1 MTRVALL
8 IGVTQDTDAS
18 SQAKVG
24 VQQNIEAMQR
34 VLQHREMGRFE
45 VRTLTNPDQ
54 ASMEQGIEALFAN
67 CQKYDLV
74 LLYFSGLALKS
85 ARGDLYLTA
94 AKSDST
100 GQKTASSLP
109 ALAASFVQ
117 AMSAK
122 SQSERQV
129 VILDCWLNHATG
141 EPEETNLSVNAATQL
156 VREGQA
162 ALAAFTPTQ
171 YSYPQNRLK
180 PSVYTHYL
188 VEGMETGAADLDND
202 GVVSVDELHEYTSRK
217 VQKVAP
223 EIESLIYWVREDAN
237 KLVLAKAATGD
248 PKLSYRKQVER
259 FAWTGESAENRR
271 TLDAL
276 RERLNLPPEEASAI
290 EARVLQPDQEYR
302 QESKHRS
309 PKPELRESPQH
320 STPTKLGKLAE
331 LKETNT
337 PPLEAI
343 RQKELVPFLSRVKG
357 ASAVVLPNK
366 AADKPSDPV
375 VARAV
380 RPAIARL
387 WETNSAIR
395 EPKNLRLLIG
405 TAIAAILMLV
415 ALVSRLS
422 FLRSTPPT
430 RPETPGQGIN
440 PEATIPVPPAA
451 QPLPLST
458 LPPLVQPPPE
468 PPIPT
473 TIPETPAFSMPDLPL
488 VMPQARPTSA
498 SPTPSSPP
506 KAATPKPRPTSPP
519 QRVVPGAPPTL
530 PAEPLP
536 ASEPT
541 PILVEP
547 EAPPTSQIEAPPS
560 SEPGATLPDP
570 EAPPEP
576 GFESPPTSAPEP
588 SF

>member
-1 MTRVALL
+1 MTRIALL

-34 VLQHREMGRFE
+34 VLQHRDMGRFE
-45 VRTLTNPDQ
+45 VKTLTNPDQ

-74 LLYFSGLALKS
+74 LLYFCGLALKN
-85 ARGDLYLTA
+85 ARGDLHLTA
-94 AKSDST
+94 AKSGST
-100 GQKTASSLP
+100 RQETGTLG

-122 SQSERQV
+122 SPSERQV
-129 VILDCWLNHATG
+129 VILDCCLNQVAG
-141 EPEETNLSVNAATQL
+141 ELGDNNPAVNAAAQL

-162 ALAAFTPTQ
+162 ALAAFTPSQ
-171 YSYPQNRLK
+171 CFYSQNRPQ
-180 PSVYTHYL
+180 PSVYTRYL

-202 GVVSVDELHEYTSRK
+202 GVVSVDELYEYTSRK

-223 EIESLIYWVREDAN
+223 EIESVIYWVREDAN

-259 FAWTGESAENRR
+259 FAWAGESAENRR

-302 QESKHRS
+302 QSSKHHS
-309 PKPELRESPQH
+309 PKPKLRESLQH
-320 STPTKLGKLAE
+320 STLANLGELAG

-343 RQKELVPFLSRVKG
+343 RQKELFPFLSRVTRS
-357 ASAVVLPNK
+357 SAIVLPNK
-366 AADKPSDPV
+366 AVKPSDPV
-375 VARAV
+375 VGRAV
-380 RPAIARL
+380 RPASARL
-387 WETNSAIR
+387 WETNPAIR
-395 EPKNLRLLIG
+395 QPRNLRLLIG
-405 TAIAAILMLV
+405 TAIAAILMLI

-422 FLRSTPPT
+422 FFRPTPPT
-430 RPETPGQGIN
+430 RPETPDQQIN
-440 PEATIPVPPAA
+440 PEATIPIPPAVR
-451 QPLPLST
+451 PLPLPT
-458 LPPLVQPPPE
+458 LPPPVQLPTE

-473 TIPETPAFSMPDLPL
+473 AIPETPAFSKPDLPL
-488 VMPQARPTSA
+488 VVPQARPTSA
-498 SPTPSSPP
+498 SPTPFSPP
-506 KAATPKPRPTSPP
+506 KVATPKPRPTSAP
-519 QRVVPGAPPTL
+519 QPVVPGAPP
-530 PAEPLP
+530 PLQVKPSP
-536 ASEPT
+536 ASGPT
-541 PILVEP
+541 PTLVEP

-560 SEPGATLPDP
+560 SEPGATLSDP
-570 EAPPEP
+570 ETPPEP
-576 GFESPPTSAPEP
+576 EFESPPTSAPEP
-588 SF
+588 N